1 MKNFWNDPR
10 MSFWNLEQ
18 AEALDTPS
26 FTPFPLSSDFEVIS
40 SSFGKDVNWFL
51 LAASSSVERSILI
64 DRFFKNILS
73 YFCLHNN
80 VFLIWAEFVFIFV
93 LISIIF
99 ETIMEVP
106 CCVFGSV
113 GPHITPSQEGVLSF
127 PLSYICGDHVVF
139 VYLCCIFTEWGG
151 AIFSSFI
158 YVGIMLYCVFVLY
171 FYRGRAIFSSFIY
184 VRIM

>member
-1 MKNFWNDPR
+1 MSNPLLTHAMKNFWNDPR

-99 ETIMEVP
+99 QTIMEVP

-113 GPHITPSQEGVLSF
+113 GPHIPRRLYGWCDCAPIIAQGYLSHRTRMEAALAERHYLL
-127 PLSYICGDHVVF
+127 LSTVWV
-139 VYLCCIFTEWGG
+139 
-151 AIFSSFI
+151 
-158 YVGIMLYCVFVLY
+158 
-171 FYRGRAIFSSFIY
+171 
-184 VRIM
+184 